1 MENFLDFVAVL
12 VAAAGEVDQDDL
24 VFGHRWGELDGLG
37 NRTQMEIAVI
47 GNSEF
52 ILGFRLAGI
61 RKTYA
66 SENDEKLIENI
77 TSALQDDEVGI
88 LVLNSSDME
97 KVPRKLRETLEN
109 SVKPT
114 VIAIGGEEGGL
125 SMRERI
131 KRSVG
136 VDLWK

>member
-1 MENFLDFVAVL
+1 
-12 VAAAGEVDQDDL
+12 
-24 VFGHRWGELDGLG
+24 
-37 NRTQMEIAVI
+37 MEIAVI
-47 GNSEF
+47 GSSDF

-66 SENDEKLIENI
+66 AENDERLVHHI
-77 TSALQDDEVGI
+77 TNVLDDNTVGI
-88 LVLNSSDME
+88 LVLNSRDMN
-97 KVPRKLRETLEN
+97 KIPRRLQTTLED

-125 SMRERI
+125 SMRDRI

>member
-1 MENFLDFVAVL
+1 
-12 VAAAGEVDQDDL
+12 
-24 VFGHRWGELDGLG
+24 
-37 NRTQMEIAVI
+37 MEIAVI

-66 SENDEKLIENI
+66 ADSDEKLNEHISAVLAD
-77 TSALQDDEVGI
+77 TSVGI
-88 LVLNSSDME
+88 LVLNSKDME
-97 KVPRKLRETLEN
+97 RVPRRLRATLEE

>member
-1 MENFLDFVAVL
+1 
-12 VAAAGEVDQDDL
+12 
-24 VFGHRWGELDGLG
+24 
-37 NRTQMEIAVI
+37 MEIAVI

-66 SENDEKLIENI
+66 AESDEQLVAHV
-77 TSALQDDEVGI
+77 TSVLQDSDVGI

-97 KVPRKLRETLEN
+97 RIPRKLRTTLEN

>member
-1 MENFLDFVAVL
+1 
-12 VAAAGEVDQDDL
+12 
-24 VFGHRWGELDGLG
+24 
-37 NRTQMEIAVI
+37 MEIAVI

-66 SENDEKLIENI
+66 AENDEKRNEYI
-77 TSALQDDEVGI
+77 TNVLQDVQVAI
-88 LVLNSSDME
+88 LVLNNSDME
-97 KVPRKLRETLEN
+97 KIPRRLRTTLEN
-109 SVKPT
+109 SVRPT
-114 VIAIGGEEGGL
+114 VIAIGAEEGGL
-125 SMRERI
+125 TMRERI

>member
-1 MENFLDFVAVL
+1 
-12 VAAAGEVDQDDL
+12 
-24 VFGHRWGELDGLG
+24 
-37 NRTQMEIAVI
+37 MEIAVI

-61 RKTYA
+61 HKTYA
-66 SENDEKLIENI
+66 AENDEKLTEHI
-77 TSALQDDEVGI
+77 TRVLQDTNVGI

-97 KVPRKLRETLEN
+97 KVPRKLRVTLEN
-109 SVKPT
+109 SVRPT
-114 VIAIGGEEGGL
+114 VIAIGAEEGGL

>member
-1 MENFLDFVAVL
+1 
-12 VAAAGEVDQDDL
+12 
-24 VFGHRWGELDGLG
+24 
-37 NRTQMEIAVI
+37 MEIAVI

-66 SENDEKLIENI
+66 ADSDEQLNGHI
-77 TSALQDDEVGI
+77 TRVLQDANVGI
-88 LVLNSSDME
+88 LVLNSSDLE
-97 KVPRKLRETLEN
+97 RVPRRLRAILDE

-114 VIAIGGEEGGL
+114 VIALGGEEGGL
-125 SMRERI
+125 SMREKI

>member
-1 MENFLDFVAVL
+1 
-12 VAAAGEVDQDDL
+12 
-24 VFGHRWGELDGLG
+24 
-37 NRTQMEIAVI
+37 MEIAVI

-66 SENDEKLIENI
+66 AENDEKLAECI
-77 TSALQDDEVGI
+77 TSALSDSEVGI

-97 KVPRKLRETLEN
+97 KVSRRLRTTLED
-109 SVKPT
+109 SVRPT
-114 VIAIGGEEGGL
+114 VIAIGGEVGGL

>member
-1 MENFLDFVAVL
+1 
-12 VAAAGEVDQDDL
+12 
-24 VFGHRWGELDGLG
+24 
-37 NRTQMEIAVI
+37 MEIAVI

-61 RKTYA
+61 KKTYA
-66 SENDEKLIENI
+66 AENDEKLNEYINNV
-77 TSALQDDEVGI
+77 LHDGNVGI
-88 LVLNSSDME
+88 LVLNSSDMDR
-97 KVPRKLRETLEN
+97 VPRRLRNTLEN

-125 SMRERI
+125 SMRDRI

>member
-1 MENFLDFVAVL
+1 
-12 VAAAGEVDQDDL
+12 
-24 VFGHRWGELDGLG
+24 
-37 NRTQMEIAVI
+37 MEIAVI

-66 SENDEKLIENI
+66 AESDEQLSAQV
-77 TSALQDDEVGI
+77 TSVLQDADVGI
-88 LVLNSSDME
+88 LVLDSSDME
-97 KVPRKLRETLEN
+97 RIPRRLRTTLEN

-114 VIAIGGEEGGL
+114 VIAIGGEEGGM
-125 SMRERI
+125 SMREKI

>member
-1 MENFLDFVAVL
+1 MEV
-12 VAAAGEVDQDDL
+12 
-24 VFGHRWGELDGLG
+24 
-37 NRTQMEIAVI
+37 AVI

-52 ILGFRLAGI
+52 ILGFRLVGI
-61 RKTYA
+61 RKTYSA
-66 SENDEKLIENI
+66 DNNEKLIEYI
-77 TSALQDDEVGI
+77 TSALHDASVGI

-97 KVPRKLRETLEN
+97 RIPHRLRATLEN

-114 VIAIGGEEGGL
+114 VIAIGAEEGRL
-125 SMRERI
+125 SMRDRI

>member
-1 MENFLDFVAVL
+1 
-12 VAAAGEVDQDDL
+12 
-24 VFGHRWGELDGLG
+24 
-37 NRTQMEIAVI
+37 MEIAVI

-66 SENDEKLIENI
+66 AENDEKRNEYI
-77 TSALQDDEVGI
+77 TNVLQDVQVGI

-97 KVPRKLRETLEN
+97 KIPRRLRTTLEN
-109 SVKPT
+109 SVRPT
-114 VIAIGGEEGGL
+114 VIAIGAEEGGL
-125 SMRERI
+125 TMRERI

>member
-1 MENFLDFVAVL
+1 
-12 VAAAGEVDQDDL
+12 
-24 VFGHRWGELDGLG
+24 
-37 NRTQMEIAVI
+37 MEIAVI

-66 SENDEKLIENI
+66 AESDEQLVAHV
-77 TSALQDDEVGI
+77 TSVLQDSDVGI

-97 KVPRKLRETLEN
+97 RIPRKLRTTLEN

-125 SMRERI
+125 SMREKI

>member
-1 MENFLDFVAVL
+1 
-12 VAAAGEVDQDDL
+12 
-24 VFGHRWGELDGLG
+24 
-37 NRTQMEIAVI
+37 MEIAVI

-61 RKTYA
+61 KKTYTA
-66 SENDEKLIENI
+66 ENDEKLNECI
-77 TSALQDDEVGI
+77 TSALSDGQVGI

-97 KVPRKLRETLEN
+97 RLPRRLRATLEN

-114 VIAIGGEEGGL
+114 VIALGGEEGGL
-125 SMRERI
+125 SMREKI

>member
-1 MENFLDFVAVL
+1 
-12 VAAAGEVDQDDL
+12 
-24 VFGHRWGELDGLG
+24 
-37 NRTQMEIAVI
+37 MEIAVI

-61 RKTYA
+61 KKTYA
-66 SENDEKLIENI
+66 AENEEKLNECIA
-77 TSALQDDEVGI
+77 SVLADGQVGI

-97 KVPRKLRETLEN
+97 RLPRRLRATLEN

-114 VIAIGGEEGGL
+114 VIALGGEEGGL
-125 SMRERI
+125 SMREKI

>member
-1 MENFLDFVAVL
+1 
-12 VAAAGEVDQDDL
+12 
-24 VFGHRWGELDGLG
+24 
-37 NRTQMEIAVI
+37 MEIAVI

-61 RKTYA
+61 RKTYTA
-66 SENDEKLIENI
+66 ENDEKLNECI
-77 TSALQDDEVGI
+77 TSALPDGQVGI

-97 KVPRKLRETLEN
+97 RLPRRLRATLEN

-125 SMRERI
+125 SMREKI

>member
-1 MENFLDFVAVL
+1 
-12 VAAAGEVDQDDL
+12 
-24 VFGHRWGELDGLG
+24 
-37 NRTQMEIAVI
+37 MEIAVI

-61 RKTYA
+61 KKTYTA
-66 SENDEKLIENI
+66 ENDEKLNECI
-77 TSALQDDEVGI
+77 TSALSDGQVGI

-97 KVPRKLRETLEN
+97 RLPRRLRATLEN

-114 VIAIGGEEGGL
+114 VIALGGEESGL
-125 SMRERI
+125 SLREKI

>member
-1 MENFLDFVAVL
+1 
-12 VAAAGEVDQDDL
+12 
-24 VFGHRWGELDGLG
+24 
-37 NRTQMEIAVI
+37 MEIAVI

-52 ILGFRLAGI
+52 IIGFRLAGI

-66 SENDEKLIENI
+66 AENDEKLNEYI
-77 TSALQDDEVGI
+77 TSVLHDMEVGI

-97 KVPRKLRETLEN
+97 KIPRRLRATLDN

-114 VIAIGGEEGGL
+114 VIAIGGDEEGGL
-125 SMRERI
+125 SMREKI

>member
-1 MENFLDFVAVL
+1 
-12 VAAAGEVDQDDL
+12 
-24 VFGHRWGELDGLG
+24 
-37 NRTQMEIAVI
+37 MEIAVI

-66 SENDEKLIENI
+66 AENDEKRNEYI
-77 TSALQDDEVGI
+77 TSVLNDGQVGI

-97 KVPRKLRETLEN
+97 KIPRRLRATLEN
-109 SVKPT
+109 SVRPT
-114 VIAIGGEEGGL
+114 VIALGAEEGGL

>member
-1 MENFLDFVAVL
+1 
-12 VAAAGEVDQDDL
+12 
-24 VFGHRWGELDGLG
+24 
-37 NRTQMEIAVI
+37 MEISVI
-47 GNSEF
+47 GNNEF

-61 RKTYA
+61 RKTFA
-66 SENDEKLIENI
+66 AENDEKLSEHI
-77 TSALQDDEVGI
+77 TRVLQDNEVGI

-97 KVPRKLRETLEN
+97 KIPRRLRAMLEN

-114 VIAIGGEEGGL
+114 VIAIGGEESGL

>member
-1 MENFLDFVAVL
+1 
-12 VAAAGEVDQDDL
+12 
-24 VFGHRWGELDGLG
+24 
-37 NRTQMEIAVI
+37 MEIAVV
-47 GNSEF
+47 GTGEF
-52 ILGFRLAGI
+52 ILGFRLAGV

-66 SENDEKLIENI
+66 AETGERLVEQINRV
-77 TSALQDDEVGI
+77 LQDRDVGI
-88 LVLNSSDME
+88 LVLKGSDME
-97 KVPRKLRETLEN
+97 RIPLRLRTTLEN

>member
-1 MENFLDFVAVL
+1 
-12 VAAAGEVDQDDL
+12 
-24 VFGHRWGELDGLG
+24 
-37 NRTQMEIAVI
+37 MEIAVI

-66 SENDEKLIENI
+66 AENDEQLSQHVTKV
-77 TSALQDDEVGI
+77 LQDADVGI

-97 KVPRKLRETLEN
+97 RIPRRLRTTLED

>member
-1 MENFLDFVAVL
+1 
-12 VAAAGEVDQDDL
+12 
-24 VFGHRWGELDGLG
+24 
-37 NRTQMEIAVI
+37 MEIAVI

-66 SENDEKLIENI
+66 AENDEKLNEQI
-77 TSALQDDEVGI
+77 TSVLQDEDVGI

-97 KVPRKLRETLEN
+97 RIPRKLRVTLEN

-114 VIAIGGEEGGL
+114 VIALGAEEGGL
-125 SMRERI
+125 SMRDRI

>member
-1 MENFLDFVAVL
+1 
-12 VAAAGEVDQDDL
+12 
-24 VFGHRWGELDGLG
+24 
-37 NRTQMEIAVI
+37 MEIAVI

-66 SENDEKLIENI
+66 AENDEKLTENI
-77 TSALQDDEVGI
+77 TRVLADSDVGI

-97 KVPRKLRETLEN
+97 RIPRKLRVTLEN

-125 SMRERI
+125 SMREKI

>member
-1 MENFLDFVAVL
+1 
-12 VAAAGEVDQDDL
+12 
-24 VFGHRWGELDGLG
+24 
-37 NRTQMEIAVI
+37 MEIAVI

-61 RKTYA
+61 RKTYTA
-66 SENDEKLIENI
+66 ENDEKLLESVN
-77 TSALQDDEVGI
+77 SVLADGQVGI

-97 KVPRKLRETLEN
+97 RLPRRLRTTLEN

-114 VIAIGGEEGGL
+114 VIALGGEEGGL

>member
-1 MENFLDFVAVL
+1 MEV
-12 VAAAGEVDQDDL
+12 
-24 VFGHRWGELDGLG
+24 
-37 NRTQMEIAVI
+37 AVI

-66 SENDEKLIENI
+66 AENDEKRVEYI
-77 TSALQDDEVGI
+77 TSVLQDGQVGI

-97 KVPRKLRETLEN
+97 KIPRRLRATLEN

-114 VIAIGGEEGGL
+114 VIAIGAEEGGL